1 MKADRY
7 IIGSNFYFTPR
18 IPMPIL
24 MVLSKSF
31 RKVMIINFYLKF
43 PRSSIRPRCSPV
55 SCSYIDIIISLC
67 RKLDG
72 SMGIFYGGSH
82 PVSDQIRATHNVHG
96 LLIDKPSPFLVEGL
110 GFNQYGFGL
119 TPLIKYKKK
128 RKEDDQTLFK
138 IDFFIYISHE
148 YRFILFPIIATKR
161 RRG

>member
-96 LLIDKPSPFLVEGL
+96 LLIDKPSPFFVEGL

-119 TPLIKYKKK
+119 TPLIKYKRTEK
-128 RKEDDQTLFK
+128 RT
-138 IDFFIYISHE
+138 
-148 YRFILFPIIATKR
+148 TKR
-161 RRG
+161 YLKLIFLFT